1 MATLAALKRQLA
13 KLEADVARK
22 TKEELSGAIAKVRS
36 IMSEFGVTIEHL
48 TSAAGKKA
56 STKAASNGAASKKG
70 AKPAAKKTT
79 AKRVGAG
86 VPKYQDPKTGATWTG
101 MGKPPSWLAGVKS
114 RDSFLIVKPAAT
126 DAPAAPK
133 KAASAEKTARKTA
146 TKVAAPAKKAVKAA
160 AKKVTTV
167 AKKAAAKAAPSKKTV
182 KSKAAPNKTT
192 AAKTAQK
199 KAPANKAALAAVE
212 AAAPVA
218 AE

>member
-56 STKAASNGAASKKG
+56 STKAASKGAAYKK
-70 AKPAAKKTT
+70 AARPSAKKT
-79 AKRVGAG
+79 ASKRVGAG

-101 MGKPPSWLAGVKS
+101 MGKPPSWLAGAKS
-114 RDSFLIVKPAAT
+114 RDAFLIVKPAAAET
-126 DAPAAPK
+126 PAAPK
-133 KAASAEKTARKTA
+133 KAASAKKTARKAA

-167 AKKAAAKAAPSKKTV
+167 AKKAATKPAAAKKAVTAKAAPKK
-182 KSKAAPNKTT
+182 AT
-192 AAKTAQK
+192 AAKTTPK
-199 KAPANKAALAAVE
+199 KAPAKKAAPAVVE
-212 AAAPVA
+212 PSAPVA